1 MLADNN
7 AAEASIR
14 EFFIGKHNCGI

>member
-14 EFFIGKHNCGI
+14 GFFIGKHNCGI